1 MKFKTFW
8 NNFRDV
14 VTRFGIDY
22 SNADWYVKWAEQFA
36 VSIKVYNPPKKRFYT
51 FGERACS
58 TRSRPLQVSGWT
70 ILGR

>member
-36 VSIKVYNPPKKRFYT
+36 VSIKVYNPLKNDFTLSAREPDQQGQGHYK
-51 FGERACS
+51 S
-58 TRSRPLQVSGWT
+58 
-70 ILGR
+70 LGGQY